1 MREKIKSILEEAA
14 NSEINM
20 QSFVARELLTNK
32 IMSEFNRVLMN
43 EETEEN
49 NG

>member
-1 MREKIKSILEEAA
+1 MRKKIQEILEEAA
-14 NSEINM
+14 NAEINL

-32 IMSEFNRVLMN
+32 IMSEFNRALMN
-43 EETEEN
+43 EGDQEN

>member
-1 MREKIKSILEEAA
+1 MREKIQKILEEAA
-14 NSEINM
+14 NAEINM

-32 IMSEFNRVLMN
+32 IMLEFNRVLIN
-43 EETEEN
+43 EEVGEN

>member
-1 MREKIKSILEEAA
+1 MRKKIQEILEEAA
-14 NSEINM
+14 NAEINM

-32 IMSEFNRVLMN
+32 IMLEFNRVLIN
-43 EETEEN
+43 EEVGEN